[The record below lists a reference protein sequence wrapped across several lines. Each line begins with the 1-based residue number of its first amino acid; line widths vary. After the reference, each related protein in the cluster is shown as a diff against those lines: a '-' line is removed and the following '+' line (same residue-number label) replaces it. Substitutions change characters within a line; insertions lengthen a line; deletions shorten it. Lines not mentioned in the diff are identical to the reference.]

1 MDQTNIIFFSV
12 VIILQVVIIAVMFWM
27 NKSSQDMKELEQ
39 AQLLREEEQLKLQV
53 ELFEKLRNDVSQSI
67 ANNGQLTIDSMVKNN
82 DLLSKNFGDLRES
95 VVERLLES
103 RNSLNKDIFSFKD
116 LLSKDMAEK
125 FDKLSLT
132 VEGRLDNIN
141 KQVQQNLN
149 EGFKKTNET
158 FTGIIT
164 RLAKIDEAQK
174 KIDSLSTN
182 VMSLQDVLTDKKSRG
197 IFGEVQLNNVLA
209 SVFGEGGKYY
219 SLQHKLSNGKLV
231 DAALML
237 PEPVGL
243 LCVDSKFPLENF
255 KRMFEGDE
263 NSKVLARKEFSKNIK
278 KHIDDISSKYII
290 KDQTSDQAIMFLPAE
305 AIFAELHAYHPD
317 IIDYAQKKRV
327 WITGPST
334 LMATLMT
341 VQTVV
346 MNMER
351 SKYMS
356 ILHKEIN
363 KLGVEFNRYE
373 ERWNDLVKHLGT
385 VTKDADK
392 IHVTTG
398 KISKQFQRIME
409 VEVEEE
415 QTPEITINKSL
426 SMN

>member
-1 MDQTNIIFFSV
+1 MEMQY
-12 VIILQVVIIAVMFWM
+12 ILIVIAVLQCVLIGLVLWH
-27 NKSSQDMKELEQ
+27 KSSSGKNQISEEFLI
-39 AQLLREEEQLKLQV
+39 QLEEESSRRRV
-53 ELFEKLRNDVSQSI
+53 EIFSNLRGELSDAI
-67 ANNGQLTIDSMVKNN
+67 ASGGQRTMDSMVKNN
-82 DLLSKNFGDLRES
+82 DLLVKNFGDLKTN
-95 VVERLLES
+95 VIERLMES
-103 RNSLNKDIFSFKD
+103 RNSFNKDIFDFKD
-116 LLSKDMAEK
+116 LLSKDLDEK
-125 FDKLSLT
+125 FEKLNLT
-132 VEGRLDNIN
+132 VERRLDNIN

-158 FTGIIT
+158 FTGIIQ

-182 VMSLQDVLTDKKSRG
+182 VISLQDVLTDKKSRG

-209 SVFGEGGKYY
+209 SVFGEGNKYFE
-219 SLQHKLSNGKLV
+219 LQYKLSNGKLV
-231 DAALML
+231 DAALKL

-255 KRMFEGDE
+255 KRMFEGKDDAQ
-263 NSKVLARKEFSKNIK
+263 KLLARKEFTKNIK
-278 KHIDDISSKYII
+278 KHVDDIASKYII
-290 KDQTSDQAIMFLPAE
+290 DNETSDQAIMFLPAE
-305 AIFAELHAYHPD
+305 AIFAELHAYHTEL
-317 IIDYAQKKRV
+317 IEYSQKKRV

-363 KLGVEFNRYE
+363 KLGTEFNRYE

-409 VEVEEE
+409 VEVEGEDI
-415 QTPEITINKSL
+415 QKLNIDNGVAIN
-426 SMN
+426 